1 LQKRLQKLSDS
12 TFETDRILRVVP
24 TVIRDEIRFK
34 LSQFD
39 DWHLREM
46 IGEKDPDI
54 MRILRSQVRD
64 ADWVEK
70 ARDSSEGEMI
80 TKIIGSEIAKRGR

>member
-1 LQKRLQKLSDS
+1 
-12 TFETDRILRVVP
+12 VP
-24 TVIRDEIRFK
+24 TVIRDEINFE

-46 IGEKDPDI
+46 TGDKDPDI
-54 MRILRSQVRD
+54 MRILRNQVRD
-64 ADWVEK
+64 ADWVEQ

-80 TKIIGSEIAKRGR
+80 TEMIGREMARRGE

>member
-1 LQKRLQKLSDS
+1 LEKYLVSV
-12 TFETDRILRVVP
+12 FETSALWAILPPVL
-24 TVIRDEIRFK
+24 RDEIRFE

-54 MRILRSQVRD
+54 MRVLGNQVRE
-64 ADWVEK
+64 ADWVEQ
-70 ARDSSEGEMI
+70 ARDSSEGEVIARMVQ
-80 TKIIGSEIAKRGR
+80 SEIARRGG

>member
-1 LQKRLQKLSDS
+1 M
-12 TFETDRILRVVP
+12 RILPPVL
-24 TVIRDEIRFK
+24 RDEIRFE

-54 MRILRSQVRD
+54 MRILRSQVHD
-64 ADWVEK
+64 ADWVEQ
-70 ARDSSEGEMI
+70 ARDLSEGEMI
-80 TKIIGSEIAKRGR
+80 TKMIGRRSSFSR